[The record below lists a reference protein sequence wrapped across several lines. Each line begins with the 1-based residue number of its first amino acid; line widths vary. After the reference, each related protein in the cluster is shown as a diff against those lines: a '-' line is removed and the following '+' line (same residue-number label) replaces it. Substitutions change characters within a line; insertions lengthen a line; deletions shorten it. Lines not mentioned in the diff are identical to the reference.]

1 MTQVEEERRSKEA
14 TESNNKRKLEALRLR
29 IEIDFQRYKDDVQR
43 LEQELSRLKASAE
56 IVEPLDSS
64 DAIVTGS
71 PEATTKNQGETI
83 ARLLREL
90 DEPEKEWT
98 ERECL
103 ICLKEEVSVVFLP
116 CAHQVMCANCG
127 EDYGK
132 KGKATCPC
140 CRCPIEQR
148 IRVFGATS

>member
-29 IEIDFQRYKDDVQR
+29 IDMDFQRHKDDLQR
-43 LEQELSRLKASAE
+43 LEQELSRLKANAQLL
-56 IVEPLDSS
+56 IEPHDSS
-64 DAIVTGS
+64 DAFATDN
-71 PEATTKNQGETI
+71 PEAAKDQGETI
-83 ARLLREL
+83 AKLLREL
-90 DEPEKEWT
+90 DEPEKEGS

-103 ICLKEEVSVVFLP
+103 VCMKEEVSVVFLP

-127 EDYGK
+127 ENYGK

-148 IRVFGATS
+148 IRVFGASS